1 MKEEKP
7 CRFIPLFTQ
16 PIISGKSSITMR
28 PKSPGDL
35 TYLETDYTVISTTN
49 SLNYILTQSVE
60 FHKPT
65 DSNWDSVKKSG
76 MCFGNRTQR
85 TPNPP
90 FFGGTAIIIN
100 CLKSQNPYSFPKY
113 LMLCCM
119 LLIASGEWSCSTW
132 Q

>member
-35 TYLETDYTVISTTN
+35 TYLETDYTVVSTTN
-49 SLNYILTQSVE
+49 SLNHILTQSVE

-65 DSNWDSVKKSG
+65 DSNWDSVEKSG

-85 TPNPP
+85 TSNTPFLGKYYYHTDHSENPERSNVLNVLP
-90 FFGGTAIIIN
+90 I
-100 CLKSQNPYSFPKY
+100 SQY
-113 LMLCCM
+113 CWGV
-119 LLIASGEWSCSTW
+119 GEEWD
-132 Q
+132 